1 MNASGTA
8 RLDGKV
14 AIVTGSGQGIG
25 EAIAR
30 LFAQEGAVVVVNAR
44 TPEKVDGV
52 VDAIVAAGGNAHG
65 VSADVGTLEGV
76 NTLVDAAA
84 SRFQRIDI
92 LVHNAGI
99 FPFHLLEDMADDAW
113 NEVIQVNL
121 TSAYRL
127 THACIPHMKELGAGR
142 MLFTSSVQGN
152 RAAVPGCA
160 HYAASKAG
168 INGLIRAA
176 ALELAP
182 YRITVNGVEP
192 GLILTPGTETA
203 IAEDK
208 RRLWAQYV
216 PLKRWGKPAE
226 IAHAMLYLASP
237 EAAYVTGQT
246 IVVDGGALLPES
258 GAFMGSAPA
267 PK

>member
-1 MNASGTA
+1 MNKSGSA

-25 EAIAR
+25 EAIAH
-30 LFAQEGAVVVVNAR
+30 LFARQGATVVVNAR
-44 TPEKVDGV
+44 TPVNVDRV
-52 VDAIVAAGGNAHG
+52 VDAIVAADGNAHG
-65 VSADVGTLEGV
+65 VSTDVGTLAGV
-76 NTLVDAAA
+76 NELIDTAA
-84 SRFQRIDI
+84 SLFGRIDI

-99 FPFHLLEDMADDAW
+99 FPFHLLEDMPDDAW

-168 INGLIRAA
+168 INGLIRSA

-192 GLILTPGTETA
+192 GLILTPGTEDA
-203 IAEDK
+203 IAGDK
-208 RRLWAQYV
+208 RQLWAQYV

-246 IVVDGGALLPES
+246 IVVDGGALLPVS
-258 GAFMGSAPA
+258 GAFMGSALTRE
-267 PK
+267 

>member
-1 MNASGTA
+1 MDASGTA

-30 LFAQEGAVVVVNAR
+30 LFAQQGAVVVVNAR

-84 SRFQRIDI
+84 RRFQRIDI

-216 PLKRWGKPAE
+216 PLKRWGEPAE

>member
-25 EAIAR
+25 EAIAC

-208 RRLWAQYV
+208 RRAWAQFV
-216 PLKRWGKPAE
+216 PLKRWGEPAE

>member
-1 MNASGTA
+1 MNPSGTA

-52 VDAIVAAGGNAHG
+52 VDAIVAVGGNAHG

-76 NTLVDAAA
+76 NTLIDAAA

-152 RAAVPGCA
+152 RAVVPGCA

-216 PLKRWGKPAE
+216 PLKRWGEPAE